1 MRNKVQGSASLKYQ
15 ILLLILL
22 VCGQAPAN
30 LFAQTKKTGSE
41 VFVVKPVPGEL
52 KIKQRGS
59 ELVVQFPRT
68 HFRSALKLINT
79 NGSVMKA
86 IMIDE
91 GIELAFVSI
100 NGLPKGV
107 YQLILENRTQRFVK
121 KLMIQ

>member
-1 MRNKVQGSASLKYQ
+1 VRNKVQGSASLKYQ
-15 ILLLILL
+15 FLLLILF

-30 LFAQTKKTGSE
+30 LFAQAKKEGSD

-59 ELVVQFPRT
+59 ELFIQFPRT

-86 IMIDE
+86 MMIDE
-91 GIELAFVSI
+91 GMELATVST
-100 NGLPKGV
+100 NGLPKGI
-107 YQLILENRTQRFVK
+107 YQCVLENRTQRFVK

>member
-15 ILLLILL
+15 ILLLILM
-22 VCGQAPAN
+22 VCGHVPAF

-79 NGSVMKA
+79 NGSVLKA
-86 IMIDE
+86 LMIDE
-91 GIELAFVSI
+91 GMELATVSA
-100 NGLPKGV
+100 NGLPKGI
-107 YQLILENRTQRFVK
+107 YQCVLENRTQRFVK

>member
-22 VCGQAPAN
+22 VCGQVPAS
-30 LFAQTKKTGSE
+30 LFAQIKKTSSE
-41 VFVVKPVPGEL
+41 VFAVKPVPGEL

-59 ELVVQFPRT
+59 ELQIQFPRT

-86 IMIDE
+86 MMVDE
-91 GIELAFVSI
+91 GIELATVST
-100 NGLPKGV
+100 NGLPKGL
-107 YQLILENRTQRFVK
+107 YQCVLENRTQRFVK

>member
-22 VCGQAPAN
+22 VCGQVPAS

-59 ELVVQFPRT
+59 ELQIQFPRT

-86 IMIDE
+86 MMVDE
-91 GIELAFVSI
+91 GMELATVFT
-100 NGLPKGV
+100 NGLPKGL
-107 YQLILENRTQRFVK
+107 YQCVLENRTQRFVK